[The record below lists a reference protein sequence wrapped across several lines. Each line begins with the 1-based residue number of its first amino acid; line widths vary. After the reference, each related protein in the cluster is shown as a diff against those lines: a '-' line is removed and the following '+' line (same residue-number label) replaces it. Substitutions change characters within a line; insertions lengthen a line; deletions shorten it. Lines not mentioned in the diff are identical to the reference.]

1 MSYGIENPLYANF
14 REVFFKDFFPDAT
27 REQMITEWLILK
39 QDNQTVDEYE
49 MEFSR
54 LLRFAGERYRNNER
68 MKVQKFQNGL
78 NPEIHHDVKMFE
90 LTTLSAAVH
99 KAQVVE
105 RNKVE
110 CKKQTA
116 SSKP

>member
-1 MSYGIENPLYANF
+1 MNNPTYAEF
-14 REVFFKDFFPDAT
+14 RQVFFRDFFPHAT
-27 REQMITEWLILK
+27 TEQMMAEWLNL
-39 QDNQTVDEYE
+39 QLDNRMVDEYE
-49 MEFSR
+49 MEFS
-54 LLRFAGERYRNNER
+54 LLLQFTGEGYRDNDQ